1 MGPGLVLV
9 VFPRSRL
16 CLLHENGNRLL
27 LEMAS
32 TIFMIYE
39 RDEAKSKG
47 LNTRESLSFLFFI
60 FFINS

>member
-9 VFPRSRL
+9 VFPQSRL

-32 TIFMIYE
+32 TIYDL
-39 RDEAKSKG
+39 RK
-47 LNTRESLSFLFFI
+47 R
-60 FFINS
+60 